1 MTSWCADLYT
11 TQECICVDIGSGAC
25 PYKDVWWQK
34 GLPGFNVWMEDWFT
48 GECSLGTTAAHL
60 PHVLY
65 DTDVEEAVRRYAG
78 QDPRRQRDPPSHTIL
93 DTNAKFRRLFYAI
106 NDYRKH
112 QNQPAPSSPC
122 SSFFERANFRLTVIQ
137 EPFREPS
144 SILLLGLGSCRNVIS
159 KRAEA
164 SPWDQERSILLD

>member
-1 MTSWCADLYT
+1 
-11 TQECICVDIGSGAC
+11 
-25 PYKDVWWQK
+25 
-34 GLPGFNVWMEDWFT
+34 MEDWFT

-65 DTDVEEAVRRYAG
+65 ETDVEEAVRRYAG

-93 DTNAKFRRLFYAI
+93 DTNAKFRRLFYVL

-112 QNQPAPSSPC
+112 QSRPATSSPY
-122 SSFFERANFRLTVIQ
+122 SSFFERANFRLTVIP
-137 EPFREPS
+137 EPLREPS
-144 SILLLGLGSCRNVIS
+144 SILLLRLVPCSNVIS

-164 SPWDQERSILLD
+164 SPRDQERSILLHCDFWGETGKQLRVGAELGRLEDDSLANRQ